1 MYIGKVKKTEE
12 NRISKTNLSLQLNQF
27 KTQKV

>member
-12 NRISKTNLSLQLNQF
+12 NKISKTNLSLQLNQF